1 MKRIFLVM
9 AAFALQA
16 AARADEPAAKYRLVT
31 PKDDGIVAVA
41 LNGRGDLVGF
51 EWVEEKE
58 RPGVVD
64 QVPFCAKGKKL
75 IKLPLLAGY
84 TATHPAGISD
94 TGLVVGRA
102 SKPAPRGQRVYL
114 RNQAFIWDEATGI
127 RGLGALK
134 DDSASF
140 ACGVTRQGTCI
151 SGVSVG
157 DNRVR
162 ACVWE
167 RVGDAWNGT
176 ALPQA
181 NQLGSQV
188 VVISDNG
195 RYVASIDGEVPCLW
209 SRSDRGPWAREVI
222 GGSGAL
228 APRAVNNAGIVVG
241 LSYTREGLTHAVI
254 WTRGVGIK
262 HLEKPK
268 GYVRSEA
275 NAINNAGVVV
285 GMADGP
291 RGSAVGPNA
300 FVYEKGRLRLIDECG
315 PAFTSATAINDAGQ
329 VAGVLDK
336 EDAAGAD
343 ARGLNERPPSLGR
356 DGR

>member
-1 MKRIFLVM
+1 MQRILIVI
-9 AAFALQA
+9 AAFALQTA
-16 AARADEPAAKYRLVT
+16 VVADEPVKKYRLVT
-31 PKDDGIVAVA
+31 PKDDGIIATG

-51 EWVEEKE
+51 EWAEEKD
-58 RPGVVD
+58 RPGVVA
-64 QVPFCAKGKKL
+64 QVPFFARGRTM
-75 IKLPLLAGY
+75 ITLPLLAGY
-84 TATHPAGISD
+84 TATQPAAISD

-102 SKPAPRGQRVYL
+102 SKPAPRGQRVDL

-140 ACGVTRQGTCI
+140 ACGVTRDGTCI

-157 DNRVR
+157 NNRIR

-167 RVGDAWNGT
+167 RVGDAWQGT

-181 NQLGSQV
+181 GQLGSQV

-195 RYVASIDGEVPCLW
+195 RHVASIDGEVPCLW
-209 SRSDRGPWAREVI
+209 SRADKGPWAREVI
-222 GGSGAL
+222 GGSGSMT
-228 APRAVNNAGIVVG
+228 PRAVNNTGIVVG
-241 LSYTREGLTHAVI
+241 LSYGRDGSPDAVI
-254 WTRGVGIK
+254 WTRGKGITR
-262 HLEKPK
+262 LEKPK

-285 GMADGP
+285 GMMDGP
-291 RGSAVGPNA
+291 GGSAIGPNA
-300 FVYEKGRLRLIDECG
+300 FVYENGRLRVIDECG
-315 PAFTSATAINDAGQ
+315 TAFTSATAINDAGQ

-343 ARGLNERPPSLGR
+343 ARGPNRRP
-356 DGR
+356 